1 MQAAD
6 DDEIIF
12 VYTGG
17 DQVIPDDVKVIHV
30 DASIKNIADR
40 TFSGLQYLE
49 EVRLLDGIEKIG
61 YGAFSSCKR
70 LRRINFPPSLKFI
83 GMLAF
88 AYCSELSELGGPLEV
103 KVIGEE
109 AFRACTSI
117 GNDGIKFGEG
127 LDVIGSKAFFGCLE
141 LKKIEFPAAGNSNN
155 VGIGYGA
162 FHSCTSLKSVVTPLN
177 LPLMSTN
184 HQIFTG
190 CQHLQKIE
198 LVGQVH
204 DTISYLQLQSWRD
217 EINSEI
223 ARINSILSKVDN
235 GSKMKSIESWMES
248 LHFDIQHYKLEHNK
262 LMKEAMTLLEL
273 ALWKMK
279 LVDVED
285 GITRTK
291 KRKRREIGR
300 VNCGASVV
308 ITNVCSYLKIF
319 DTK

>member
-1 MQAAD
+1 MQAAA
-6 DDEIIF
+6 DDEIF
-12 VYTGG
+12 VYMGG
-17 DQVIPDDVKVIHV
+17 DQVIPDDVKVICV

-49 EVRLLDGIEKIG
+49 EVRLLDGIERIG
-61 YGAFSSCKR
+61 YAAFHACKR
-70 LRRINFPPSLKFI
+70 LRRINFPPSLKSI

-127 LDVIGSKAFFGCLE
+127 LDVIGSKAFFGCLG
-141 LKKIEFPAAGNSNN
+141 LKKVEFPTGKNGKN

-190 CQHLQKIE
+190 CQNLETIK

-204 DTISYLQLQSWRD
+204 NTISYMQLQSWRD

-223 ARINSILSKVDN
+223 GRINSILSQVDN
-235 GSKMKSIESWMES
+235 GSKIHGWSHFTSI
-248 LHFDIQHYKLEHNK
+248 FN
-262 LMKEAMTLLEL
+262 
-273 ALWKMK
+273 
-279 LVDVED
+279 
-285 GITRTK
+285 
-291 KRKRREIGR
+291 
-300 VNCGASVV
+300 
-308 ITNVCSYLKIF
+308 ITNSN
-319 DTK
+319 TTN